1 MIIDNHLKRS
11 GPVLLV
17 EDNVGHAELIMA
29 AASAIEPKPQMI
41 HLIDGEAALEY
52 IAAAQEPNGG
62 EERLPSLVLLDLQL
76 PKIDGLEV
84 LQRLKGSPD
93 TRWIPVVILTT
104 SESENDLRR
113 AYDQHANG
121 YLVKP
126 ITFEEFV
133 SMMRAVGDYWL
144 GYNCRPAAAKLN

>member
-1 MIIDNHLKRS
+1 MIIDNHPKRS

-17 EDNVGHAELIMA
+17 EDNVAHAELIMA
-29 AASAIEPKPQMI
+29 AAAAIVPRPQMI

-52 IAAAQEPNGG
+52 IAAAQGPNGG

-76 PKIDGLEV
+76 PKITGLEV

-104 SESENDLRR
+104 SEAESDLRR

-126 ITFEEFV
+126 TTFEEF
-133 SMMRAVGDYWL
+133 SKMMRAMGDYWL
-144 GYNCRPAAAKLN
+144 GYNCLPAPVKLN

>member
-1 MIIDNHLKRS
+1 MIVNNHLKRS

-17 EDNVGHAELIMA
+17 EDNVAHAELIMA
-29 AASAIEPKPQMI
+29 AASAIVPRPQMI

-52 IAAAQEPNGG
+52 IAAAQEPNGS

-104 SESENDLRR
+104 SEAESDLRR

-126 ITFEEFV
+126 TTFAEF
-133 SMMRAVGDYWL
+133 SNMMRAMGDYWL
-144 GYNCRPAAAKLN
+144 GYNCQP